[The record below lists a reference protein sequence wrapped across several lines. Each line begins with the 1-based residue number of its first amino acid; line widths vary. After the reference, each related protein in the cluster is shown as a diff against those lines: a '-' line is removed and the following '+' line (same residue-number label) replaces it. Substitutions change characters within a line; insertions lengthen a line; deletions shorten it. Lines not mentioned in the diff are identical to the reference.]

1 MKTNGLILLVAIA
14 ALVFGVWT
22 KNQLSRQD
30 PTLPTHLP
38 DFSLPDL
45 SGKSHDSSEWQ
56 NQILVINFWA
66 TWCPPCRKEI
76 PDLTALHKEYAK
88 LGLTVIGIAI
98 DDPEAV
104 TAYLSETPIAYPL
117 LMGGDG
123 GIDLARQLGNAVDAI
138 PFTVITGRQGQIID
152 RHPGGLNKNDLLR
165 IIAPLLKQ

>member
-14 ALVFGVWT
+14 ALALGVWT

-30 PTLPTHLP
+30 PSALAALP

-45 SGKSHDSSEWQ
+45 AGKPRDGSEWQ
-56 NQILVINFWA
+56 NQIRVINFWA

-76 PDLTALHKEYAK
+76 PDLNALHKEYAPQ
-88 LGLTVIGIAI
+88 GVVVIGIAI

-104 TAYLSETPIAYPL
+104 AAYVSETPIAYPL

-123 GIDLARQLGNAVDAI
+123 GIELARQLGNDVDAI
-138 PFTVITGRQGQIID
+138 PFTAVADRHGQIIY
-152 RHPGGLNKNDLLR
+152 RHPGGLNKNELMQ
-165 IIAPLLKQ
+165 IIGPLLTH